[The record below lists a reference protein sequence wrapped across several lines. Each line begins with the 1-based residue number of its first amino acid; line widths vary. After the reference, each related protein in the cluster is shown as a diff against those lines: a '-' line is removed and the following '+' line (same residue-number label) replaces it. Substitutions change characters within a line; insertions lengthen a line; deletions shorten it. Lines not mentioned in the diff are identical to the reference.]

1 MSIVINLQPKSGR
14 LAKLIQVAIL
24 GAVSISVLS
33 PGSVVYTLG
42 APNGMWDASDNATW
56 TVTLLPD
63 AVFDNADPSQ
73 NAVPGGVPG
82 TFEVDIP
89 GEVVFKNGFEE

>member
-1 MSIVINLQPKSGR
+1 
-14 LAKLIQVAIL
+14 
-24 GAVSISVLS
+24 
-33 PGSVVYTLG
+33 
-42 APNGMWDASDNATW
+42 MWDASDNATW

-63 AVFDNADPSQ
+63 AVFDIADPFQ
-73 NAVPGGVPG
+73 NAAPGGVPG